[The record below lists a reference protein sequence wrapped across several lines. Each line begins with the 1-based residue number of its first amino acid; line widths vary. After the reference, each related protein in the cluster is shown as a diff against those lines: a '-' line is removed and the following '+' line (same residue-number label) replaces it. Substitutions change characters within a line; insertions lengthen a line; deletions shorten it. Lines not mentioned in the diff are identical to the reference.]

1 MRIVPALLLAASAAS
16 SASEA
21 GGSPAGRA
29 EPEGRSSGA
38 EPFPEVL
45 RALEDLAS
53 ASGARPSEDSR
64 QLAFVTTLFGSPQA
78 AAMPVDGGYPVQL
91 TAEPGGVVAVRWS
104 PTDPHVLIAVAL
116 RDGKRRLLMLDD
128 QGGRAVELDQRPGD
142 QLLGGFARD
151 GKRLFYGV
159 VDGATVSLRQVGIDP
174 ARKVTEVKPG
184 AVAPQSPFPAAPPTP
199 PARSTTAAV
208 PAPPTMRGA
217 PPAGTP
223 DSQAQPPVPPARQAP
238 IPLEEALQGLS
249 AVGPVSP
256 DGRSLLV
263 QTRKGDDETIW
274 TVDLASARAEPL
286 TPHTGTARFRLP
298 RWSPDGR
305 TIYVLTDAGR
315 EALGVDAVFVASR
328 ERKVIYAP
336 GRTVEAFALT
346 DDGHRLA
353 VAEEANGQT
362 VFSVLELPG
371 LRAQPLPQPPG
382 GALQPAPPGESALEW
397 TKQGDRLFFG
407 WRQADDTTDVFAFRT
422 GFGTT
427 TRLTRSPRPGLARNA
442 VVRPASLRVARPDA
456 GELTG
461 WIWKPRDAAKPHVAL
476 LVRGSEDPL
485 RPVLDPPAAALAAA
499 GIAAI
504 GLNPRGPLLHQVPL
518 DAQAADLHA
527 AVRSLRARDDL
538 DARKPL
544 LVAVGSGT
552 VLAAKLLER
561 EPSGFAAVVAIDP
574 ESRSDIAGL
583 VLASSSRTDLRQLV
597 RFAREHLK

>member
-1 MRIVPALLLAASAAS
+1 MRFVSSILLAASAAS
-16 SASEA
+16 FAA
-21 GGSPAGRA
+21 D
-29 EPEGRSSGA
+29 EPLPDA
-38 EPFPEVL
+38 V
-45 RALEDLAS
+45 RALEYLGS
-53 ASGARPSEDSR
+53 AEGARPSEDSR

-78 AAMPVDGGYPVQL
+78 AVMPLDGGYPVQL
-91 TAEPGGVVAVRWS
+91 TAEPGGIVAVRWS
-104 PTDPHVLIAVAL
+104 PSDPHVLIAVAL

-128 QGGRAVELDQRPGD
+128 QGGRAVELDAAPGD

-159 VDGATVSLRQVGIDP
+159 VDGSAVSLRQVGIDT

-184 AVAPQSPFPAAPPTP
+184 AIAPQSPFPAGP
-199 PARSTTAAV
+199 PAAPARPATAA

-217 PPAGTP
+217 AAAASPASPGTP
-223 DSQAQPPVPPARQAP
+223 ATPPQQASAPARQAP
-238 IPLEEALQGLS
+238 IALEEALRGLS

-256 DGRSLLV
+256 DGRSLLI
-263 QTRKGDDETIW
+263 QTRRGEDETIW
-274 TVDLASARAEPL
+274 TVDLASARAEAL
-286 TPHTGTARFRLP
+286 TPHEGTARFRLP

-305 TIYVLTDAGR
+305 TVYLLSDAGR
-315 EALGVDAVFVASR
+315 EPLGVDAVVVASR
-328 ERKVIYAP
+328 ERKIIYAP

-382 GALQPAPPGESALEW
+382 GALEPAPPGESPLEW

-407 WRQADDTTDVFAFRT
+407 WRQADDTADVFAFRT

-427 TRLTRSPRPGLARNA
+427 SRLTRSPRPGLGRHAL
-442 VVRPASLRVARPDA
+442 VRPTSLRLARPDA
-456 GELTG
+456 SELTG
-461 WIWKPRDAAKPHVAL
+461 WMWKPREPAKPHVAL
-476 LVRGSEDPL
+476 LVHGTEDPV
-485 RPVLDPPAAALAAA
+485 RPVLDPPALALSAS

-504 GLNPRGPLLHQVPL
+504 GLNPRGPLLHQVPIET
-518 DAQAADLHA
+518 QVSDLLA
-527 AVRSLRARDDL
+527 SLRSLRSRDDL

-544 LVAVGSGT
+544 LVAVGSGST
-552 VLAAKLLER
+552 LAAKVLER
-561 EPSGFAAVVAIDP
+561 DPGGFAGVVAIDP
-574 ESRSDIAGL
+574 ETKVEAGL
-583 VLASSSRTDLRQLV
+583 LLASSSRTDLRQLV

>member
-1 MRIVPALLLAASAAS
+1 MRIVPALILAVSAS
-16 SASEA
+16 SFATEA
-21 GGSPAGRA
+21 GGSPAGGA
-29 EPEGRSSGA
+29 EPEGRRIGD
-38 EPFPEVL
+38 EPFPESL
-45 RALEDLAS
+45 RALEEVAS
-53 ASGARPSEDSR
+53 AGGARPSEDSR
-64 QLAFVTTLFGSPQA
+64 QLAFVTTLFGSRQA
-78 AAMPVDGGYPVQL
+78 AVMPVDGGYPVQL

-104 PTDPHVLIAVAL
+104 PSDPHALVAVAL
-116 RDGKRRLLMLDD
+116 REGKRRLLLLDD
-128 QGGRAVELDQRPGD
+128 QGGRAIELDHGPGD
-142 QLLGGFARD
+142 QLLGGFTRD

-159 VDGATVSLRQVGIDP
+159 VDGSAASLRQVGIDG

-184 AVAPQSPFPAAPPTP
+184 AIAPQSPFPAAPPSSP
-199 PARSTTAAV
+199 PRSTTAV

-217 PPAGTP
+217 APASSP
-223 DSQAQPPVPPARQAP
+223 ESPAPASQPARQAP

-263 QTRKGDDETIW
+263 QTRKGEDETIW

-286 TPHTGTARFRLP
+286 TPHLGTARFRLP

-305 TIYVLTDAGR
+305 TVYLLTDAGH
-315 EALGVDAVFVASR
+315 EALGVDAVFVATR
-328 ERKVIYAP
+328 DRKVIYAP

-362 VFSVLELPG
+362 IFSVLELPG

-382 GALQPAPPGESALEW
+382 GALQPASPGESPLEW

-407 WRQADDTTDVFAFRT
+407 WGQADDTADVYAFRT

-427 TRLTRSPRPGLARNA
+427 TRLTRSPRPGLSRQA

-456 GELTG
+456 SELTG
-461 WIWKPRDAAKPHVAL
+461 WIWRPRDTPKPHVAL
-476 LVRGSEDPL
+476 LLRGPDDPV
-485 RPVLDPPAAALAAA
+485 RPVLDPPAVALAVS

-504 GLNPRGPLLHQVPL
+504 GLNPRGPLLHRVPL
-518 DAQAADLHA
+518 ETQAADLIA
-527 AVRSLRARDDL
+527 ALRSLRARDDL

-544 LVAVGSGT
+544 LVAVGSG
-552 VLAAKLLER
+552 VALATKVLER
-561 EPSGFAAVVAIDP
+561 EPSGFAGVVAIDP
-574 ESRSDIAGL
+574 ETKAEVAGL
-583 VLASSSRTDLRQLV
+583 VLASSSHSDLHQLV